1 MIPDRPVLPPDA
13 ACLGTVVDFF
23 PERTL
28 GAANHGRDAKAIC
41 AQCPALVACLEGALD
56 RREEFGI
63 WGGSGEDERR
73 HLGRAY
79 RRRHLDADGWQRAL
93 EQHLAR
99 LDGQDVPVINR
110 NGPGA
115 THGLRVTYNRGC
127 RCRPCRFAM
136 KDDVARIT
144 ERKRAAA

>member
-1 MIPDRPVLPPDA
+1 VIPDQVVPDNA
-13 ACLGTVVDFF
+13 ACLGSDADFF
-23 PERTL
+23 PERTT
-28 GAANHGRDAKAIC
+28 GTANHGRQAKAIC
-41 AQCPALVACLEGALD
+41 AQCPALVECLEGALD

-63 WGGSGEDERR
+63 WGGAGEDERR
-73 HLGRAY
+73 DLGRAY
-79 RRRHLDADGWQRAL
+79 RKRTAIPEAWTSKL
-93 EQHLAR
+93 ELHIRR
-99 LDGQDVPVINR
+99 LDGDDVGVSNR

-144 ERKRAAA
+144 SRKRAAA